1 MNGLLVLAPLRSRSQ
16 SGTLFLLPLLGL
28 LLGLDPP
35 ELFLQNGFFL
45 TVARTIRASRLV
57 LFFLLDLLVGLSGL
71 PSVVCQVVVIFLESH
86 VTGIRKGQ
94 IRNGSPSNLQLFVF
108 SLVRSLGLL
117 L

>member
-1 MNGLLVLAPLRSRSQ
+1 MNGLLVLSSLLSSSHPGA
-16 SGTLFLLPLLGL
+16 LFLLPLLGL

-71 PSVVCQVVVIFLESH
+71 PSVVCQVVVIFLETH
-86 VTGIRKGQ
+86 VTGIRK
-94 IRNGSPSNLQLFVF
+94 
-108 SLVRSLGLL
+108 RSV
-117 L
+117 